1 MLISSFL
8 GSFTHAVLQIKNA
21 VITAQ
26 SIALAEKDP
35 FSMAH
40 IKRLLDVQEEFDN
53 DMRGGSGYKGL
64 YN

>member
-1 MLISSFL
+1 
-8 GSFTHAVLQIKNA
+8 
-21 VITAQ
+21 
-26 SIALAEKDP
+26 
-35 FSMAH
+35 MAH